1 MTDKWYTLEDTQDTT
16 NQKGLIHNTC
26 SSLEKALYNSGAACQ
41 STPGGDGPDS
51 TLGCCP
57 QTRDKMKLIS
67 PETGRYYPLTN
78 PYNTKIQPDI
88 FGKTFNERA
97 GLKPI
102 CFGTNDCNQEYFAE
116 VCCREGDRTDYME
129 NSITPTIFQ
138 LSSVLLV
145 LILVLVLDGLIGGVD
160 SKGKGAA
167 LGATVM
173 SSQQHKLFKTFLLLL
188 SSGVIAVMFWHFLKS
203 SRYSMLNLF
212 DYEAREDD
220 QDYYVPIQNDNFCAG
235 GNSATPGQF
244 GPTTAPTNLTRTRQ
258 EKCEYPVNND
268 QRILKNYLGC
278 MYVNEGDGKDK
289 CVNKIDGMDIIYW
302 FRSGSF
308 KRMLAPILIILII
321 LVGTYNVVMTLK

>member
-1 MTDKWYTLEDTQDTT
+1 MGKDSWYAQDTDEVFGVPVID
-16 NQKGLIHNTC
+16 NRKQALIHNTC
-26 SSLEKALYNSGAACQ
+26 SSLEKALYNSGAACQSQ

-138 LSSVLLV
+138 LSS
-145 LILVLVLDGLIGGVD
+145 
-160 SKGKGAA
+160 
-167 LGATVM
+167 
-173 SSQQHKLFKTFLLLL
+173 
-188 SSGVIAVMFWHFLKS
+188 
-203 SRYSMLNLF
+203 
-212 DYEAREDD
+212 
-220 QDYYVPIQNDNFCAG
+220 
-235 GNSATPGQF
+235 
-244 GPTTAPTNLTRTRQ
+244 
-258 EKCEYPVNND
+258 
-268 QRILKNYLGC
+268 
-278 MYVNEGDGKDK
+278 
-289 CVNKIDGMDIIYW
+289 
-302 FRSGSF
+302 
-308 KRMLAPILIILII
+308 
-321 LVGTYNVVMTLK
+321 